1 MTGPRPLWTGAEI
14 AAATKG
20 ALHGDFEAHGV
31 TFDSR
36 EVIGGELFVALKGE
50 ATDGHRFIGQ
60 ARARGAAGLLVSE
73 PCDGPHVL
81 VPDTMAALRA
91 LAAAARDRAPA
102 TRIGVTGSVG
112 KTGTKEALA
121 SALARFAPDA
131 VHASVK
137 SYNNHTG
144 VPLSLS
150 RMPAAT
156 RFGVFEM
163 GMNHAGELTDLSG
176 LVRPHIAIVT
186 WVASAHRE
194 FFASEADIAHA
205 KAEIF
210 SGLLPGGTAIWP
222 FDNIHHDI
230 LRTAAQAA
238 GKAISFG
245 FSPQADVHAEAF
257 TLHPDHSEVTAR
269 IGTERLHYR
278 IGMAGRHWVSNS
290 LAVLA
295 AVHAAGADLAQA
307 GLALAELS
315 DLPGRG
321 KRLRVP
327 AGQGVRA
334 GGQAIVIDESYNANP
349 ASMAASLAVLG
360 DITPAGHGRRLAL
373 LGDMRELGENA
384 PGFHA
389 GLAPHVEAA
398 GVHTLILVGNE
409 MKALATA
416 VGSALEVIHVADAAA
431 ALGVMN
437 QLLDADDVL
446 LIKGSNSL
454 KLGEVV
460 AALASRTE
468 PGS

>member
-1 MTGPRPLWTGAEI
+1 MTVPRPLWTGAEI
-14 AAATKG
+14 AAACQGT
-20 ALHGDFEAHGV
+20 LHGDFTAHGV

-36 EVIGGELFVALKGE
+36 EVIGGELFVAMKGE
-50 ATDGHRFIGQ
+50 TTDGHRFLPS
-60 ARARGAAGLLVSE
+60 ALARGAAGALVSE
-73 PCDGPHVL
+73 SCDMPHVR
-81 VPDTMAALRA
+81 VADTMAALRA

-121 SALARFAPDA
+121 AALARFAPDT

-144 VPLSLS
+144 VPLSLA

-163 GMNHAGELTDLSG
+163 GMNHSGELTDLSA
-176 LVRPHIAIVT
+176 LVRPHIAMVT

-194 FFASEADIAHA
+194 FFDSEADIARA

-230 LRTAAQAA
+230 LRKAAEAA
-238 GKAISFG
+238 GRAVSFG
-245 FSPQADVHAEAF
+245 FSARADVHAEAF
-257 TLHPDHSEVTAR
+257 TLHPDYSDVTAR
-269 IGTERLHYR
+269 VHGEQLHYR

-295 AVHAAGADLAQA
+295 AVHAASADLAQA
-307 GLALAELS
+307 GLALADLS

-321 KRLRVP
+321 KRLRV
-327 AGQGVRA
+327 AA
-334 GGQAIVIDESYNANP
+334 GGGEAIVIDESYNANP

-360 DITPAGHGRRLAL
+360 DIAPRGHGRRLAV
-373 LGDMRELGENA
+373 LGDMRELGTESA
-384 PGFHA
+384 GFHA
-389 GLAPHVEAA
+389 GLAPYVEAA
-398 GVHTLILVGNE
+398 GLNTLILVGNE
-409 MKALATA
+409 MKALAA
-416 VGSALEVIHVADAAA
+416 VLGSALHVVHVAEAGT
-431 ALGVMN
+431 ALEVLN
-437 QLLDADDVL
+437 NLLDADDVV

-454 KLGEVV
+454 RLGDVV
-460 AALASRTE
+460 AALATRKEAS
-468 PGS
+468 